1 MVGEKGNT
9 YFVVGAL
16 AVLLGA
22 GGVGYGVGQRNAAAS
37 LEGRLAGEIQH
48 MQGRIATIESA
59 LKQANAHAG
68 EVTARKGTDRLLS
81 AVQQR
86 LDAIETQLAA
96 LPPFAAAAPA
106 NAGETDDA
114 PPPGPGLAALATSQ
128 EPLPPHG
135 VSADYQKD
143 SGESE
148 WGTTSEQRI
157 QERYNTDPYFAR
169 FGGSLTT
176 ACKQQTCKLEWAL
189 PDLDTLSAED
199 KQEALGTAEY
209 QLMALAA
216 QSAAQASRMSVEWSG
231 NENQPRV
238 TVFFSRAAAH

>member
-1 MVGEKGNT
+1 MDIDRRSKGLL
-9 YFVVGAL
+9 VGAL
-16 AVLLGA
+16 AFLFGA
-22 GGVGYGVGQRNAAAS
+22 GGVGYGLGQRSAATS
-37 LEGRLAGEIQH
+37 VGERLGGEIQH

-59 LKQANAHAG
+59 LKQADARAG
-68 EVTARKGTDRLLS
+68 EVTARKGADRLLS

-86 LDAIETQLAA
+86 LDAIEAQLAA
-96 LPPFAAAAPA
+96 LPTFAAPA
-106 NAGETDDA
+106 NADETADV
-114 PPPGPGLAALATSQ
+114 PPPGPELAALSTSQ
-128 EPLPPHG
+128 KPLPPHG
-135 VSADYQKD
+135 VSADYQKE

-157 QERYNTDPYFAR
+157 QERYDTDPYFAR

-189 PDLDTLSAED
+189 PDLDTLSAAD

-216 QSAAQASRMSVEWSG
+216 QSAAQASRMSAEWSG

-238 TVFFSRAAAH
+238 TVFFARAPTQ